1 MENIVLIGMPGCGKS
16 TAGVV
21 LAKVMGYRFIDAD
34 LLIQE
39 REKRLLSEIIE
50 AEGAEGFNRIEN
62 EVNASITS
70 DCSVIATGGSVV
82 YGKEA
87 MKHLGEIGIIVYLR
101 LPLSELEVR
110 LGDLAERGIS
120 MKEGQTLENLYSE
133 RTPLYEKYADIVL
146 DVEGLSIREAV
157 MRIREAVTL
166 FREG

>member
-1 MENIVLIGMPGCGKS
+1 MDNIVLIGMPGCGKS

-50 AEGAEGFNRIEN
+50 KQGPEGFNRIEN
-62 EVNASITS
+62 EVNASIAA
-70 DCSVIATGGSVV
+70 DCAVIATGGSVV

-101 LPLSELEVR
+101 LPLSELEIR
-110 LGDLAERGIS
+110 LGDLTERGIS
-120 MKEGQTLENLYSE
+120 MQEGQSLESLYSE

-146 DVEGLSIREAV
+146 DVERMPIRETV
-157 MRIREAVTL
+157 MRIREAVTQY
-166 FREG
+166 REG